1 MERVITKLYNMQ
13 NQFDVVLSKLTE
25 DEKNEIV
32 AQKKL
37 NLNDMNGKNMYNG
50 HSLNY
55 FFNMWHKH
63 FPSVRQSKTCKGCRD
78 GVVKFYHRLADLI
91 SEQINLDK
99 AIVPVETAIEKKPV
113 KTKSKKTKSKK

>member
-32 AQKKL
+32 SQKKL

-55 FFNMWHKH
+55 FFNMWHRH

-78 GVVKFYHRLADLI
+78 SVVKFYHELADLI
-91 SEQINLDK
+91 SEQRNLVK
-99 AIVPVETAIEKKPV
+99 AAVPVETAIEKKPI
-113 KTKSKKTKSKK
+113 KAKAKKTKSKK

>member
-1 MERVITKLYNMQ
+1 MQ

-55 FFNMWHKH
+55 FFNMWHRH
-63 FPSVRQSKTCKGCRD
+63 FPSIRQSKTCKGCRD
-78 GVVKFYHRLADLI
+78 GVVKFYHGLADLI
-91 SEQINLDK
+91 SEQRNLAK
-99 AIVPVETAIEKKPV
+99 AAVPVETAIEKKPI
-113 KTKSKKTKSKK
+113 KAKAKKTKSKK

>member
-1 MERVITKLYNMQ
+1 MQ

-50 HSLNY
+50 YSINY
-55 FFNMWHKH
+55 FFNMWHRH

-78 GVVKFYHRLADLI
+78 VVVKFYHGLADLI
-91 SEQINLDK
+91 SEQTTLSET
-99 AIVPVETAIEKKPV
+99 AIPAETAIEKKPV
-113 KTKSKKTKSKK
+113 KTKSKKIKSKK